1 MLRPLHS
8 LQSNV
13 QSKRRISSR
22 NAPRWHP
29 PICENISLTRYI
41 IGSEFQPSALQRSV
55 EALSGRRLHKQNFRR
70 LVETS
75 AIVEAT
81 GDMALKTGGRP
92 VGALSLPPQ
101 CAAGT
106 LGAGIAGRHQGV
118 RRDILVVTLRLPIA
132 SSSQFVLSSFRVCR
146 RRDPYLLTRLSH
158 PEA

>member
-13 QSKRRISSR
+13 QSKRQISSR

-92 VGALSLPPQ
+92 AALFRFRRNVLQERSAPGLPVGIK
-101 CAAGT
+101 G
-106 LGAGIAGRHQGV
+106 
-118 RRDILVVTLRLPIA
+118 
-132 SSSQFVLSSFRVCR
+132 
-146 RRDPYLLTRLSH
+146 
-158 PEA
+158 